1 MKKITMNQE
10 ELLQAMK
17 LRPDILVAI
26 RFLKEAAERLEL
38 VVQVHE
44 NERIP
49 RAIHEFFRE
58 AEKDLKQIREA
69 GVALDKFTKNY
80 LLK

>member
-26 RFLKEAAERLEL
+26 RFLKEARGRSTNFS
-38 VVQVHE
+38 V
-44 NERIP
+44 
-49 RAIHEFFRE
+49 
-58 AEKDLKQIREA
+58 KQRR
-69 GVALDKFTKNY
+69 T
-80 LLK
+80 